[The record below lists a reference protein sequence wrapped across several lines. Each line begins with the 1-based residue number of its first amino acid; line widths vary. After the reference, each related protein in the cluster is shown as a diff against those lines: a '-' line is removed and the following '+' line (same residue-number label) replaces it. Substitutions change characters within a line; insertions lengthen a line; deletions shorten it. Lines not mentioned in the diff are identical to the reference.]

1 MRFKKVFSNLEPEG
15 RGHGIVMGVTG
26 LLLLEIL
33 HHTDPKGPNISG
45 GGVLVNG
52 NKAFTK
58 SNEITLGPEK
68 STYSVFL

>member
-1 MRFKKVFSNLEPEG
+1 MWHHHWSAMPTSPG
-15 RGHGIVMGVTG
+15 A
-26 LLLLEIL
+26 IL